1 MEPRTTNVRSPLS
14 LGLSH
19 HQHQQQQLMGGGP
32 GSGNNL
38 DYLSSANGAA
48 PANNGGVRAPTGP
61 AGVLD
66 IPRNSSNDLRL
77 TSPGPSNDI
86 LTNNNNSASAND
98 HILASANS
106 AGGGQ
111 PQHHQPQQGLLFKV
125 PIDFFDWLPCL
136 TAESVLG
143 FTRFETLIELLY

>member
-48 PANNGGVRAPTGP
+48 PANNGGIRAPTGP
-61 AGVLD
+61 AGGLD

-125 PIDFFDWLPCL
+125 FSICH
-136 TAESVLG
+136 
-143 FTRFETLIELLY
+143 

>member
-1 MEPRTTNVRSPLS
+1 M
-14 LGLSH
+14 
-19 HQHQQQQLMGGGP
+19 
-32 GSGNNL
+32 
-38 DYLSSANGAA
+38 SSANGAA

-61 AGVLD
+61 AGGLD

-111 PQHHQPQQGLLFKV
+111 PQHHQPQQGLLF
-125 PIDFFDWLPCL
+125 
-136 TAESVLG
+136 
-143 FTRFETLIELLY
+143 

>member
-19 HQHQQQQLMGGGP
+19 HQHQQQQLMGP
-32 GSGNNL
+32 AGSSNNL
-38 DYLSSANGAA
+38 DYLSTSGANGGR
-48 PANNGGVRAPTGP
+48 PTGNNGSTAPEAGP
-61 AGVLD
+61 PHGSSAGGLGD

-86 LTNNNNSASAND
+86 MTNNNNGTAQSAND
-98 HILASANS
+98 HILTSANT

-111 PQHHQPQQGLLFKV
+111 PQHHQPQQGEF
-125 PIDFFDWLPCL
+125 
-136 TAESVLG
+136 
-143 FTRFETLIELLY
+143 